1 MTRGLSI
8 RPEAVSLDS
17 AGGGQGQGV
26 PDGLRWDGEADGL
39 AERLAR
45 PVPDARAVAGRLGE
59 VLGLA
64 AGLDGTEV
72 VRDG

>member
-1 MTRGLSI
+1 M
-8 RPEAVSLDS
+8 
-17 AGGGQGQGV
+17 